1 MTHRLICAIPIV
13 CMPIASVA
21 QETVPRV
28 SDCDW
33 SASADNI
40 VEPWEAH
47 SRTFSD
53 GKTRLALLDTIEPA
67 LGWAQ
72 LLIMSPPYDEVG
84 GRQCKV
90 IGVESYGFSGMA
102 FDKLTASYDPAS
114 GLTFAV
120 PVQAYDE
127 RQGDHFGW
135 FTLRVTLNQASG
147 AITAQLL
154 DQ

>member
-1 MTHRLICAIPIV
+1 
-13 CMPIASVA
+13 
-21 QETVPRV
+21 
-28 SDCDW
+28 
-33 SASADNI
+33 
-40 VEPWEAH
+40 
-47 SRTFSD
+47 
-53 GKTRLALLDTIEPA
+53 
-67 LGWAQ
+67 
-72 LLIMSPPYDEVG
+72 MSPPYDEVG

-102 FDKLTASYDPAS
+102 FDTLTASYDPAS